1 MALDNLHSAP
11 ADGIGGNQDFKDFQ
25 LTKDAKS
32 KLDPAWGKRI
42 ARYINGSITGTSGYY
57 YNRNNRIA
65 KNRSMAA
72 GRYDMSRF
80 MDRLDM
86 NGKDNYINLNWLP
99 FHIVNTI
106 ISRKVGSWMGRRE
119 KVTVK
124 AIDSGS
130 VKTKQQQYED
140 AEFNLAHQAQLE
152 QLQQASGVPMT
163 GPSQFT
169 PEDKDQLDLWAAEDN
184 RVPQEIKY
192 EKGCNDIYAKHGFF
206 GVIKE
211 KYLHDTTEAGL
222 IGIYVNM
229 DENGNIC
236 PEYVK
241 SENLIYSYSE
251 YPDFR
256 DCSWMGDHGSMKIS
270 TLRKKYGQEFGGK
283 FSEEEIWKIAQTA
296 KEYQLPDK
304 IKWLS
309 DWSYSM
315 FRPYDEWN
323 IDYFRF
329 QVRSIDSKKYQMKV
343 SKSGTLMVEREDGTP
358 STLTGD
364 IQKTSE
370 DLVNIYEGIYAGSS
384 DVMLEWGLKK
394 NMIRPQDPSEIN
406 RADFNYAFY
415 MYQNVDMRNIAI
427 PEKCEAPYEGMILAL
442 LRIQQTIMLARPV
455 GTAINWNAIQE
466 IDYGTG
472 DKKVD
477 HRRMYEQTGTFYY
490 RDKDAEGNPIGIPFQ
505 ELKNSGFLEQLEGL
519 WETYAHYY
527 QVLKDELGEDP
538 NLVSQAAQPRVSEG
552 NIQTSIQQAD
562 NATDYMYDAW
572 LYMMESASKKIAC
585 YLNDSVTF
593 GSKVYADILHDEDV
607 KGRVFDTDMRML
619 PTDQEVA
626 KLEAMMNNLITNF
639 PDFMLYCDPFR
650 IMRIAKEDVKLGEIY
665 LRNAQKRMLAAKQQ
679 ESAQN
684 SQNQANAASQA
695 QKDKSDAD
703 FKHMQEELTLKSQM
717 SQSESNNAKELAVI
731 NGFMQAIAKGVP
743 IPPEWLPVQNE
754 IIANVALP
762 LFAKN
767 QLAGNVIAQSMQQQP
782 DDGDQPVDQG
792 QPQPDQQQGMPQQQ
806 PQQTPQMQTA

>member
-1 MALDNLHSAP
+1 MAFDNLNSVP
-11 ADGIGGNQDFKDFQ
+11 VDGVGGNQDFKEFQ
-25 LTKDAKS
+25 LTKDIKS
-32 KLDPAWGKRI
+32 KLDPEWGKRI

-57 YNRNNRIA
+57 YNRNTRIA

-99 FHIVNTI
+99 FHIINTI
-106 ISRKVGSWMGRRE
+106 VSRKVGSWMGRRE

-211 KYLHDTTEAGL
+211 KQLHDTTEAGL
-222 IGIYVNM
+222 VGIYVNM

-236 PEYVK
+236 PEYIK
-241 SENLIYSYSE
+241 PENSIYSYSE

-256 DCSWMGDHGSMKIS
+256 DCSWMGDRGSMKIS

-283 FSEEEIWKIAQTA
+283 FSEEEIWRIAQTA

-329 QVRSIDSKKYQMKV
+329 QVRSIDSQKYQMKV

-370 DLVNIYEGIYAGSS
+370 DLVNIYEGIYAGSA
-384 DVMLEWGLKK
+384 DIMLEWGLKK

-406 RADFNYAFY
+406 RADFNYSYY

-427 PEKCEAPYEGMILAL
+427 PEKAEAPYEGMILAL
-442 LRIQQTIMLARPV
+442 LRIQQTIMLIKPI

-477 HRRMYEQTGTFYY
+477 HRRMYEQTGSFYY
-490 RDKDAEGNPIGIPFQ
+490 RDKDAEGNPIAIPFT
-505 ELKNSGFLEQLEGL
+505 ELKNSGFMEQLEGL
-519 WETYAHYY
+519 WATYAHYN

-562 NATDYMYDAW
+562 NATDYMYDGW
-572 LYMMESASKKIAC
+572 LYCMENASKKIAC
-585 YLNDSVTF
+585 LLNDSVTF
-593 GSKVYADILHDEDV
+593 GSKVYSDILHDEDV

-684 SQNQANAASQA
+684 TQQQAQAAAAAAQQKSQADFQHMQMELQLKAQTDQAN
-695 QKDKSDAD
+695 
-703 FKHMQEELTLKSQM
+703 
-717 SQSESNNAKELAVI
+717 SNNRKEEILLSGV
-731 NGFMQAIAKGVP
+731 MAIMAKGLEVK
-743 IPPEWLPVQNE
+743 PEWQPVVNE
-754 IIANVALP
+754 MIANVALP

-767 QLAGNVIAQSMQQQP
+767 HMAGNAIAQSMQQQS
-782 DDGDQPVDQG
+782 DEGDEGQEQDQS
-792 QPQPDQQQGMPQQQ
+792 QQQGMPQQQ
-806 PQQTPQMQTA
+806 EQPEMQTA

>member
-1 MALDNLHSAP
+1 MAFENFNSAP
-11 ADGIGGNQDFKDFQ
+11 ADGVGGNQDFKNFQ

-32 KLDPAWGKRI
+32 KLDPAFGKPI
-42 ARYINGSITGTSGYY
+42 AKYIGGSITGTSGYY
-57 YNRNNRIA
+57 FNRNTRIA

-86 NGKDNYINLNWLP
+86 NGKDNYINMNWLP

-130 VKTKQQQYED
+130 VKTKQDQYEE

-163 GPSQFT
+163 GPNQFI
-169 PEDKDQLDLWAAEDN
+169 PEDKDQLDLWASEDN

-211 KYLHDTTEAGL
+211 KQLHDTCEAGL
-222 IGIYVNM
+222 VGIYVSM

-236 PEYVK
+236 PEYIK
-241 SENLIYSYSE
+241 PENMIYSYSE

-256 DCSWMGDHGSMKIS
+256 DCSWMGDMASMKIS
-270 TLRKKYGQEFGGK
+270 TLRKKYGAEFGGK
-283 FSEEEIWKIAQTA
+283 LSEEEIWKIAQTA

-329 QVRSIDSKKYQMKV
+329 QVRSVDSQKYQMKV
-343 SKSGTLMVEREDGTP
+343 SNKGTLLIEREDSTP
-358 STLTGD
+358 STLGGNV
-364 IQKTSE
+364 QSAE
-370 DLVNIYEGIYAGSS
+370 DETVNIYEGIYARSA

-394 NMIRPQDPSEIN
+394 NTIRPQDPAEIN
-406 RADFNYAFY
+406 QAEFNYSYY
-415 MYQNVDMRNIAI
+415 MYQNMDMRNIAI
-427 PEKCEAPYEGMILAL
+427 PEKIEAPFEGMIIAL
-442 LRIQQTIMLARPV
+442 LKIQQTIMLIKPV
-455 GTAINWNAIQE
+455 GCAINWDAIQE

-477 HRRMYEQTGTFYY
+477 HRRMYEQTGSFYY
-490 RDKDAEGNPIGIPFQ
+490 RSRDAEGNPISIPFT
-505 ELKNSGFLEQLEGL
+505 ELSNAGFLPQLEGL
-519 WETYAHYY
+519 WQTYAHYN
-527 QVLKDELGEDP
+527 QVIKDELGEDP
-538 NLVSQAAQPRVSEG
+538 NLVSQAAQPRVTEG

-572 LYMMESASKKIAC
+572 LYTMEGASRKIAC
-585 YLNDSVTF
+585 LLNDSVTY
-593 GSKVYADILHDEDV
+593 GSKIYSDILHDEDV
-607 KGRVFDTDMRML
+607 KGRVFSTDIKML
-619 PTDQEVA
+619 PTDLEVQ
-626 KLEAMMNNLITNF
+626 KLEVLMNNIITNF
-639 PDFMLYCDPFR
+639 PDFILYCDPFR
-650 IMRIAKEDVKLGEIY
+650 ILRIAKEDVKLAEVY

-684 SQNQANAASQA
+684 SQLQAQAASKA
-695 QKDKSDAD
+695 AKDKAEGEMA
-703 FKHMQEELTLKSQM
+703 HMQMELKLKAETSQM
-717 SQSESNNAKELAVI
+717 DSDNRKEEILL
-731 NGFMQAIAKGVP
+731 NGFMHAISKGVA
-743 IPPEWLPVQNE
+743 IPPEWVGVQNE

-767 QLAGNVIAQSMQQQP
+767 HQAGAAIGQAMAQNEEE
-782 DDGDQPVDQG
+782 QG
-792 QPQPDQQQGMPQQQ
+792 EPEMEGNPEGQMAEQEQ
-806 PQQTPQMQTA
+806 PQMQIA